1 MEYDVI
7 VVGGGAAGLMAAVV
21 AAGRGKR
28 VLLLEKMDQCGRKL
42 RITGKGR
49 CNLTNTNPLRDTL
62 PHIGSSTAGT
72 TKKPGQ
78 TGGVW
83 LRNAYGR
90 FFNQELMDF
99 FESRGVELTVE
110 RGNRVYPASGKA
122 LDIFLALIGELE
134 QNPNVTIRKNATV
147 KSVGTRRAMSEAN
160 YSTTADA
167 ARHVPTEVTCVIL
180 QGGERIP
187 CRHIILATGGLSYPT
202 TGSTGAGHRMAS
214 ELGHTVIETVPSL
227 VALRCEEQIPE
238 ELVGFQLKNVQLSL
252 FSSSPKLG
260 EGDRREAV
268 VEECVFRSGIGEMTF
283 TEDGLG
289 GPIVLSAS
297 RIASRP
303 LHGGQPLTARLDL
316 KPGLTHEQLDRR
328 LQADLNANGTRI
340 FNDALR
346 LWLPAELIPLALKQL
361 HIEYYKRLHQITGE
375 ERRRL
380 RDWLKGAT
388 FTLTGTRDWNEAIV
402 TQGGVSL
409 SEVNPKTMES
419 RLVSGLYIIGELLDL
434 DADTG
439 GYNLQIAFSTAHAAA
454 EAL

>member
-1 MEYDVI
+1 MDYDVI
-7 VVGGGAAGLMAAVV
+7 VVGGGAAGLMAACT
-21 AAGRGKR
+21 AAERGKR
-28 VLLLEKMDQCGRKL
+28 VLLLEKMDQAGRKL

-90 FFNQELMDF
+90 FFAPELMEW
-99 FESRGVELTVE
+99 FERRGVELTVE

-122 LDIFLALIGELE
+122 LDIFLALINELE
-134 QNPNVTIRKNATV
+134 GNPNVTIRKNVTV
-147 KSVGTRRAMSEAN
+147 KSVETFEGQA
-160 YSTTADA
+160 TA
-167 ARHVPTEVTCVIL
+167 VIL
-180 QGGERIP
+180 ERGERIA

-202 TGSTGAGHRMAS
+202 TGSTGAGYRICR
-214 ELGHTVIETVPSL
+214 ELGHTIVEHVPSL
-227 VALRCEEQIPE
+227 VALKCLEKIPE
-238 ELVGFQLKNVQLSL
+238 ELVCFQLKNVQLTVCGKA
-252 FSSSPKLG
+252 F
-260 EGDRREAV
+260 
-268 VEECVFRSGIGEMTF
+268 FGEMTF
-283 TEDGLG
+283 ANDGLA

-297 RIASRP
+297 RMASRA
-303 LHGGQPLTARLDL
+303 LHSGETLTASLDL
-316 KPGLTHEQLDRR
+316 KPALSPEQLDRR
-328 LQADLNANGTRI
+328 LLSDIDTNGTRI

-346 LWLPAELIPLALKQL
+346 LWLPAELIPLALPKL

-380 RDWLKGAT
+380 RDWLKGVR
-388 FTLTGTRDWNEAIV
+388 FTITGTHDWNEAVV

-409 SEVNPKTMES
+409 AEVNPKTMES
-419 RLVSGLYIIGELLDL
+419 RLVSGLYIVGELLDL

-439 GYNLQIAFSTAHAAA
+439 GYNLQIAFSTGHAAG
-454 EAL
+454 EAI

>member
-7 VVGGGAAGLMAAVV
+7 VVGGGAAGLMAACT
-21 AAGRGKR
+21 AAERGRK
-28 VLLLEKMDQCGRKL
+28 VLLLEKMDQAGRKL

-90 FFNQELMDF
+90 FFAPELMDW
-99 FESRGVELTVE
+99 FEQRGVELTVE
-110 RGNRVYPASGKA
+110 RGNRVYPASGKS

-134 QNPNVTIRKNATV
+134 QNSNVTIRKNSSVKKIETFEGQAT
-147 KSVGTRRAMSEAN
+147 A
-160 YSTTADA
+160 
-167 ARHVPTEVTCVIL
+167 VITDRN
-180 QGGERIP
+180 ERFV

-202 TGSTGAGHRMAS
+202 TGSTGAGYRIAR
-214 ELGHTVIETVPSL
+214 ELGHTIVDPVPSL
-227 VALRCEEQIPE
+227 VALKCEERIPE
-238 ELVGFQLKNVQLSL
+238 ELVGFQLKNVQLSIL
-252 FSSSPKLG
+252 KSHFSIFNSPT
-260 EGDRREAV
+260 
-268 VEECVFRSGIGEMTF
+268 GEMTF
-283 TEDGLG
+283 VTDGLA

-297 RIASRP
+297 RAATRA
-303 LHGGQPLTARLDL
+303 LHAGETLTATLDL
-316 KPGLTHEQLDRR
+316 KPALSADQLDHR
-328 LQADLNANGTRI
+328 LLADVDANGTRI

-346 LWLPAELIPLALKQL
+346 MWLPAELIPLALTQL
-361 HIEYYKRLHQITGE
+361 HIEYYKRLHQLTGE

-380 RDWLKGAT
+380 RDWLKGVP
-388 FTLTGTRDWNEAIV
+388 FTLTGTHDWNEAVV

-409 SEVNPKTMES
+409 AEVNPKTMES
-419 RLVSGLYIIGELLDL
+419 RLIKGLYLVGELLDL

-439 GYNLQIAFSTAHAAA
+439 GYNLQIAFSTGHAAG
-454 EAL
+454 EAV

>member
-1 MEYDVI
+1 MDYDVI
-7 VVGGGAAGLMAAVV
+7 VVGGGAAGLMAACT
-21 AAGRGKR
+21 AAERGRK
-28 VLLLEKMDQCGRKL
+28 VLLLEKMDQAGRKL

-78 TGGVW
+78 SGGVW

-90 FFNQELMDF
+90 FFAPELIEW
-99 FESRGVELTVE
+99 FEQHGVPLTVE

-134 QNPNVTIRKNATV
+134 QNPNVTIRKNCTV
-147 KSVGTRRAMSEAN
+147 KSVETFEGQ
-160 YSTTADA
+160 TTA
-167 ARHVPTEVTCVIL
+167 VIL
-180 QGGERIP
+180 ERGERIP

-202 TGSTGAGHRMAS
+202 TGSTGAGYRIAR
-214 ELGHTVIETVPSL
+214 ELGHTVVEPVPSL
-227 VALRCEEQIPE
+227 VALKCMENIPE
-238 ELVGFQLKNVQLSL
+238 ELVDFQLKNVQLFLLDTPSGT
-252 FSSSPKLG
+252 PT
-260 EGDRREAV
+260 
-268 VEECVFRSGIGEMTF
+268 FRSGIGEMTF
-283 TEDGLG
+283 VPDGLA

-303 LHGGQPLTARLDL
+303 MHEGKSLTAILDL
-316 KPGLTHEQLDRR
+316 KPGLSPEQLDKR
-328 LQADLNANGTRI
+328 LLSDINANGTRV

-346 LWLPAELIPLALKQL
+346 LWLPAELIPLALPQL
-361 HIEYYKRLHQITGE
+361 HIEYYKRLHQLTGE

-380 RDWLKGAT
+380 RDWLKGVH
-388 FTLTGTRDWNEAIV
+388 FTLTGTHDWNEAVV

-409 SEVNPKTMES
+409 AEVNPKTMES
-419 RLVSGLYIIGELLDL
+419 RLVSGLYIVGELLDL

-439 GYNLQIAFSTAHAAA
+439 GYNLQIAFSTGHAAG
-454 EAL
+454 EAV

>member
-1 MEYDVI
+1 MDYDVI
-7 VVGGGAAGLMAAVV
+7 VVGGGAAGLMSACTAAE
-21 AAGRGKR
+21 RGKH
-28 VLLLEKMDQCGRKL
+28 VLLLEKMDQAGRKL

-62 PHIGSSTAGT
+62 PHIGSSTAGAT
-72 TKKPGQ
+72 NKPGQ

-90 FFNQELMDF
+90 FFAPELMEW
-99 FESRGVELTVE
+99 FEQRGVELTVE

-134 QNPNVTIRKNATV
+134 QNPNVTIRKNTTV
-147 KSVGTRRAMSEAN
+147 KSIETFEGQA
-160 YSTTADA
+160 TA
-167 ARHVPTEVTCVIL
+167 VIL
-180 QGGERIP
+180 EKGERIP

-202 TGSTGAGHRMAS
+202 TGSTGAGYRMAQD
-214 ELGHTVIETVPSL
+214 LGHAVIEPVPSL
-227 VALRCEEQIPE
+227 VALKCEEMIPE
-238 ELVGFQLKNVQLSL
+238 EMVGFQLKNV
-252 FSSSPKLG
+252 KLTV
-260 EGDRREAV
+260 EGKD
-268 VEECVFRSGIGEMTF
+268 FFGEMTF
-283 TEDGLG
+283 VKDGLA

-303 LHGGQPLTARLDL
+303 LHCGETLTASLDL
-316 KPGLTHEQLDRR
+316 KPALSPEQLDRR
-328 LQADLNANGTRI
+328 LLSDIDTNGTRV

-380 RDWLKGAT
+380 RDWLKGIK
-388 FTLTGTRDWNEAIV
+388 FTLKGTHDWNEAVV

-409 SEVNPKTMES
+409 AEVNPKNMES
-419 RLVSGLYIIGELLDL
+419 RLVKGLYIVGELLDL

-439 GYNLQIAFSTAHAAA
+439 GYNLQIAFSTGHAAG
-454 EAL
+454 EAI

>member
-1 MEYDVI
+1 MDYDVI
-7 VVGGGAAGLMAAVV
+7 VVGGGAAGLMAACT
-21 AAGRGKR
+21 AAERGKR
-28 VLLLEKMDQCGRKL
+28 VLLLEKMDQAGRKL

-90 FFNQELMDF
+90 FFAPELMEW
-99 FESRGVELTVE
+99 FERRGVELTVE

-122 LDIFLALIGELE
+122 LDIFLALINELE
-134 QNPNVTIRKNATV
+134 GNPNVTIRKNVTV
-147 KSVGTRRAMSEAN
+147 KSVETFEGQA
-160 YSTTADA
+160 TA
-167 ARHVPTEVTCVIL
+167 VIL
-180 QGGERIP
+180 ERGERIA

-202 TGSTGAGHRMAS
+202 TGSTGAGYRICR
-214 ELGHTVIETVPSL
+214 ELGHTIVEPVPSL
-227 VALRCEEQIPE
+227 VALKCQEKIPE
-238 ELVGFQLKNVQLSL
+238 ELVGFQLKNVQLTVCGKA
-252 FSSSPKLG
+252 F
-260 EGDRREAV
+260 
-268 VEECVFRSGIGEMTF
+268 FGEMTF
-283 TEDGLG
+283 ANDGLA

-297 RIASRP
+297 RMASRA
-303 LHGGQPLTARLDL
+303 LHSGETLTASLDL
-316 KPGLTHEQLDRR
+316 KPALSPEQLDRR
-328 LQADLNANGTRI
+328 LLSDIDTNGTRI

-346 LWLPAELIPLALKQL
+346 LWLPAELIPLALPQL

-380 RDWLKGAT
+380 RDWLKGVR
-388 FTLTGTRDWNEAIV
+388 FTITGTHDWNEAVV

-409 SEVNPKTMES
+409 AEVNPKTMES
-419 RLVSGLYIIGELLDL
+419 RLVSGLYIVGELLDL

-439 GYNLQIAFSTAHAAA
+439 GYNLQIAFSTGHAAA
-454 EAL
+454 EAV

>member
-1 MEYDVI
+1 MDYDVI
-7 VVGGGAAGLMAAVV
+7 VVGGGAAGLMAACT
-21 AAGRGKR
+21 AAEQGRK
-28 VLLLEKMDQCGRKL
+28 VLLIEKMDQAGRKL

-49 CNLTNTNPLRDTL
+49 CNLTNTNSLRDTL

-90 FFNQELMDF
+90 FFAPELMEW
-99 FESRGVELTVE
+99 FEQRGVALSVE

-134 QNPNVTIRKNATV
+134 QNPNVTIRKNTTV
-147 KSVGTRRAMSEAN
+147 KSIETFEGQA
-160 YSTTADA
+160 TA
-167 ARHVPTEVTCVIL
+167 VIL
-180 QGGERIP
+180 ERGERIP

-202 TGSTGAGHRMAS
+202 TGSTGAGYRICR
-214 ELGHTVIETVPSL
+214 ELGHTVVDPVPSL
-227 VALRCEEQIPE
+227 VALKCQEKIPE
-238 ELVGFQLKNVQLSL
+238 ELVGFQLKNVQL
-252 FSSSPKLG
+252 
-260 EGDRREAV
+260 
-268 VEECVFRSGIGEMTF
+268 CVMDGASNATVFESGIGEMTF
-283 TEDGLG
+283 VQDGLA

-297 RIASRP
+297 RIATRP
-303 LHGGQPLTARLDL
+303 LQAGQTLTARLDL
-316 KPGLTHEQLDRR
+316 KPGLTLEQLDKR
-328 LQADLNANGTRI
+328 LLSDINTNGTRI

-346 LWLPAELIPLALKQL
+346 LWLPAELIPLALPQL

-380 RDWLKGAT
+380 RDWLKGVS
-388 FTLTGTRDWNEAIV
+388 FTLTGTHDWNEAVV

-409 SEVNPKTMES
+409 AEVNPKTMES
-419 RLVSGLYIIGELLDL
+419 RLVSGLYIVGELLDL

-439 GYNLQIAFSTAHAAA
+439 GYNLQIAFSTAHAAG
-454 EAL
+454 EAV

>member
-1 MEYDVI
+1 MDYDVI
-7 VVGGGAAGLMAAVV
+7 VVGGGAAGLMAACT
-21 AAGRGKR
+21 AAEQGRK
-28 VLLLEKMDQCGRKL
+28 VLLIEKMDQAGRKL

-49 CNLTNTNPLRDTL
+49 CNLTNTNSLRDTL

-90 FFNQELMDF
+90 FFAPELMEW
-99 FESRGVELTVE
+99 FERRGVELTVE

-134 QNPNVTIRKNATV
+134 QNPNVTIRKNTTV
-147 KSVGTRRAMSEAN
+147 KSIETFEGQA
-160 YSTTADA
+160 TAA
-167 ARHVPTEVTCVIL
+167 IL
-180 QGGERIP
+180 ERGERIP

-202 TGSTGAGHRMAS
+202 TGSTGAGYRICR
-214 ELGHTVIETVPSL
+214 ELGHTVVDPVPSL
-227 VALRCEEQIPE
+227 VALKCQEKIPE
-238 ELVGFQLKNVQLSL
+238 ELVGFQLKNVQL
-252 FSSSPKLG
+252 
-260 EGDRREAV
+260 
-268 VEECVFRSGIGEMTF
+268 CVMDGASNATVFESGIGEMTF
-283 TEDGLG
+283 VQDGLA

-297 RIASRP
+297 RIATRP
-303 LHGGQPLTARLDL
+303 LQAGQTLTARLDL
-316 KPGLTHEQLDRR
+316 KPGLTLEQLDKR
-328 LQADLNANGTRI
+328 LLSDINANGTRV

-346 LWLPAELIPLALKQL
+346 LWLPAELIPLALPQL

-380 RDWLKGAT
+380 RDWLKGVK
-388 FTLTGTRDWNEAIV
+388 FTLTGTHDWNEAVV

-409 SEVNPKTMES
+409 AEVNPKTMES
-419 RLVSGLYIIGELLDL
+419 RLVSGLYIVGELLDL

-439 GYNLQIAFSTAHAAA
+439 GYNLQIAFSTAHAAG
-454 EAL
+454 EAV

>member
-1 MEYDVI
+1 MDYDVI
-7 VVGGGAAGLMAAVV
+7 VVGGGAAGLMAACT
-21 AAGRGKR
+21 AAERGRK
-28 VLLLEKMDQCGRKL
+28 VLLLEKMDQAGRKL

-49 CNLTNTNPLRDTL
+49 CNLTNTNSLRDTL

-90 FFNQELMDF
+90 FFAPELMEW
-99 FESRGVELTVE
+99 FEQRGVELTVE

-122 LDIFLALIGELE
+122 LDVFLALINELE
-134 QNPNVTIRKNATV
+134 QNPNVTIRKNTTV
-147 KSVGTRRAMSEAN
+147 KSIETFEGQA
-160 YSTTADA
+160 TA
-167 ARHVPTEVTCVIL
+167 VIL
-180 QGGERIP
+180 DRGERIP

-202 TGSTGAGHRMAS
+202 TGSTGAGYRICR
-214 ELGHTVIETVPSL
+214 ELGHIVVEPVPSL
-227 VALRCEEQIPE
+227 VALKCQEKIPQE
-238 ELVGFQLKNVQLSL
+238 MVGFQLKNVQLKVCGKE
-252 FSSSPKLG
+252 F
-260 EGDRREAV
+260 
-268 VEECVFRSGIGEMTF
+268 FGEMTF
-283 TEDGLG
+283 ANDGLA

-297 RIASRP
+297 RVASRA
-303 LHGGQPLTARLDL
+303 LNDGETLTASLDL
-316 KPGLTHEQLDRR
+316 KPALSPEQLDKR
-328 LQADLNANGTRI
+328 LLSDIDANGTRV

-346 LWLPAELIPLALKQL
+346 LWLPAELIPLALPQL
-361 HIEYYKRLHQITGE
+361 HIEYYKRLHQLTGE

-380 RDWLKGAT
+380 RDWLKSVQ
-388 FTLTGTRDWNEAIV
+388 FTLTGTHDWNEAIV

-419 RLVSGLYIIGELLDL
+419 RLVKGLYLVGELLDL

-454 EAL
+454 EAI